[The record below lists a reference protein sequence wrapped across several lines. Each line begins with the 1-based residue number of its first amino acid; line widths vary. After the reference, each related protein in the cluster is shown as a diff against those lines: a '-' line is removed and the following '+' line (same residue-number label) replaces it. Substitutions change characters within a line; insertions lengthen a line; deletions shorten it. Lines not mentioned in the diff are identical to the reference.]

1 MFDPEPAGLYGVM
14 CTKPIARR
22 VESTEPLWD
31 KLRSVAGGGK
41 PFVPIVL
48 LGAGVLRFW
57 RLDRQP
63 LWLDEASTASW
74 VARGWRDADPV
85 HPPLHHALVK
95 LFTTGFGLSAYTL
108 RFLPA
113 VFGVVTVWATWL
125 LLKRLSPQ
133 AARTALVLAASA
145 PFLIYYSQ
153 EGRPYGLLVLLS
165 VLSTWSFMRFRQ
177 DGRGLALYAGL
188 SICLMYSH
196 LCGAMVL
203 LSHEIVFWLYGRA
216 RWREWLI
223 ARFAV
228 FLAFL
233 PWAGWSL
240 HELLGHIQFAGSH
253 RPRYALL
260 KPAQAWVRLLL
271 GYGIAVSDVE
281 RRQQS
286 LWRVLREESPV
297 LIPALALFGWLLLR
311 GASRLR
317 GNRESRSFFAC
328 ILLLPVALALAAGAG
343 PERYLAF
350 QAPFLLAVIAIGHC
364 SLRPLA
370 RALSACAC
378 AAILTVALL
387 AYYASPGSAFGYGL
401 RFAKEDWPEA
411 AAFVRSM
418 NPDTIVLA
426 PGYIADPFNWYW
438 RPGHS
443 RNIVEVPESGTM
455 PGLGSARRVALVLSH
470 TAGQEQ
476 ALLVHFDATYRRV
489 AERLFPA
496 QMGIWVYVYDARVTG
511 NKPPKAL
518 YAR

>member
-1 MFDPEPAGLYGVM
+1 MF
-14 CTKPIARR
+14 
-22 VESTEPLWD
+22 
-31 KLRSVAGGGK
+31 
-41 PFVPIVL
+41 VL
-48 LGAGVLRFW
+48 LGAGLLRLW

-63 LWLDEASTASW
+63 LWLDEAFTASW
-74 VARGWRDADPV
+74 VASGWRNCILADPF
-85 HPPLHHALVK
+85 HPPLYHAATK
-95 LFTTGFGLSAYTL
+95 LFVSVFGLSEYTL

-113 VFGVVTVWATWL
+113 VFGALTVWATWL
-125 LLKRLSPQ
+125 LLRRLSPQ
-133 AARTALVLAASA
+133 AARTALVLTAGS

-153 EGRPYGLLVLLS
+153 EARDYELLIFLS
-165 VLSTWSFMRFRQ
+165 VLSTWSFVRFRQ

-223 ARFAV
+223 ARLAV

-233 PWAGWSL
+233 PWAGWSFR
-240 HELLGHIQFAGSH
+240 ELLGHVQSTASH

-297 LIPALALFGWLLLR
+297 LIPALALFGWLFVR

-328 ILLLPVALALAAGAG
+328 VLLLPVAVVLAVGAG

-350 QAPFLLAVIAIGHC
+350 QAPFLLAVVAIGHS

-378 AAILTVALL
+378 AAIFTLALL
-387 AYYASPGSAFGYGL
+387 AYYAAPGSAFGYPF
-401 RFAKEDWPEA
+401 RFAKEDWPAA

-426 PGYIADPFNWYW
+426 PGYIADSFNWYW
-438 RPGHS
+438 RSGSS
-443 RNIVEVPESGTM
+443 RNVVELPESGVI
-455 PGLGSARRVALVLSH
+455 PNLRSARRVALVVSH
-470 TAGQEQ
+470 TAGEEQ
-476 ALLVHFDATYRRV
+476 ALLAHFDASYRRV

-496 QMGIWVYVYDARVTG
+496 QMGIWVYVYDARVAG
-511 NKPPKAL
+511 NEPPKAL
-518 YAR
+518 RAP